1 MCVGVDQCLW
11 CVDLLECMNGEHKDD
26 VPPQAALKFIYERLL
41 GNLDNWAVTVKI
53 LIIFHRGLQNI
64 KVNRKIYKAMKEQ
77 SAMMNSY
84 QPKVKD
90 ASTNYNIKMYSE
102 ISRLYCNYIKV
113 YVVVANKT
121 DILSKAMNSI
131 SDDVAQLSAS

>member
-26 VPPQAALKFIYERLL
+26 VSPQAALKFIYERLL

-90 ASTNYNIKMYSE
+90 ASTN
-102 ISRLYCNYIKV
+102 
-113 YVVVANKT
+113 
-121 DILSKAMNSI
+121 
-131 SDDVAQLSAS
+131 